1 MGNFINEIKR
11 RQMLKA
17 VVAYLVVAFL
27 FAQVGLATFP
37 VMRLPDWT
45 INALL
50 LVLVL
55 LFPYAMYKA
64 WTQGG
69 EAEKDPEAAGSS

>member
-37 VMRLPDWT
+37 IMRLPDWT

-64 WTQGG
+64 WTQGS